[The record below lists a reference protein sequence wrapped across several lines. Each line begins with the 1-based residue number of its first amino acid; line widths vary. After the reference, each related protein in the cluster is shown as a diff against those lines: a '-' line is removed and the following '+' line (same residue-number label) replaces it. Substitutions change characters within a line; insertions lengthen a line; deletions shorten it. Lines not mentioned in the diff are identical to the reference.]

1 MANDMDKI
9 DNKSLAL
16 ELNKIYELRSLLE
29 KATELQEEIEII
41 DKLSAKIERL
51 EKIVDELITGAQ
63 NSESDEVSS
72 LQEEFKIA
80 AKEYDDSCRKMQQ
93 LIESQA
99 KKMANDSDLLSDE
112 EIHNTRQEYLEKKLE
127 ENRKSI
133 LIKERMKQI
142 EKRLSSL
149 EDGISGSDTKSFEDI
164 SSTIEKLQ
172 PSFFFDNIEFLWY
185 LDDRFIRKQA
195 PSIWTISGSQINK
208 IQKHIKKFPEKI
220 VNSDIESLYTP
231 NEVPKDMTFAV
242 VGEKDNESFEDLNSS
257 AQLIV
262 QRLIRNANVDST
274 SKNQYQPINI
284 HASEEFQRELEDG
297 KYEYDI
303 VYSVYD
309 VGDTVDDCLF
319 KLSENLVLTDEIKR
333 SADKLKSLMIEELS
347 PEEAKILFDWHKQMR
362 LRVNDCPIIHGYI
375 FNDYKF

>member
-1 MANDMDKI
+1 MRHVLPDVL
-9 DNKSLAL
+9 SG
-16 ELNKIYELRSLLE
+16 
-29 KATELQEEIEII
+29 II
-41 DKLSAKIERL
+41 
-51 EKIVDELITGAQ
+51 
-63 NSESDEVSS
+63 
-72 LQEEFKIA
+72 
-80 AKEYDDSCRKMQQ
+80 
-93 LIESQA
+93 
-99 KKMANDSDLLSDE
+99 
-112 EIHNTRQEYLEKKLE
+112 
-127 ENRKSI
+127 
-133 LIKERMKQI
+133 RM
-142 EKRLSSL
+142 
-149 EDGISGSDTKSFEDI
+149 
-164 SSTIEKLQ
+164 
-172 PSFFFDNIEFLWY
+172 N
-185 LDDRFIRKQA
+185 
-195 PSIWTISGSQINK
+195 
-208 IQKHIKKFPEKI
+208 
-220 VNSDIESLYTP
+220 IESLYTP

>member
-9 DNKSLAL
+9 DNKSLTL

-41 DKLSAKIERL
+41 DKLSAKIEML

-63 NSESDEVSS
+63 NSESNEVSS

-99 KKMANDSDLLSDE
+99 KTMASDSDLLSDE

-149 EDGISGSDTKSFEDI
+149 EDGTSVSDTKSFEDI
-164 SSTIEKLQ
+164 SSTIEGLQ
-172 PSFFFDNIEFLWY
+172 PSFSFDNIEFLWY

-208 IQKHIKKFPEKI
+208 IQKYIKKFPEKI

-242 VGEKDNESFEDLNSS
+242 LGEKDNESFEDLNSS

-362 LRVNDCPIIHGYI
+362 LRVNDCPIIHRYI

>member
-172 PSFFFDNIEFLWY
+172 PSFFF
-185 LDDRFIRKQA
+185 
-195 PSIWTISGSQINK
+195 
-208 IQKHIKKFPEKI
+208 
-220 VNSDIESLYTP
+220 
-231 NEVPKDMTFAV
+231 
-242 VGEKDNESFEDLNSS
+242 
-257 AQLIV
+257 
-262 QRLIRNANVDST
+262 
-274 SKNQYQPINI
+274 
-284 HASEEFQRELEDG
+284 
-297 KYEYDI
+297 
-303 VYSVYD
+303 
-309 VGDTVDDCLF
+309 
-319 KLSENLVLTDEIKR
+319 
-333 SADKLKSLMIEELS
+333 
-347 PEEAKILFDWHKQMR
+347 
-362 LRVNDCPIIHGYI
+362 
-375 FNDYKF
+375 